1 MKTSNQKAIQLFLL
15 IFLLAVSSMHAQNLY
30 NNPESVVFDSLY
42 NRYLVSN
49 WGEDDG
55 KIVQIDSSGTQSYF
69 STALAGQFKLA
80 GLYIYNN
87 TLLAAA
93 GDAPNAG
100 IAGFDLDT
108 GDTLLHII
116 LPEVGLPN
124 DITSDSNGV
133 IYVTDYWGDKLY
145 KIENQIPSIFI
156 NQGLDYPNGL
166 MYDQQHHRLL
176 IVSVMGPGSPI
187 LEVNLSNNS
196 ISTVVT
202 TGIEGGDGITM
213 DENRNVYISKWATQA
228 IYKYDSTF
236 SNPPELFSS
245 GHNDPAD
252 IYYDKVNNLLAVPN
266 FSSNTVD
273 FIQITTSINENDEVS
288 TPQKF
293 ILYQN
298 YPNPFQQSTTIEYE
312 ILQETKVVLKIYDLF
327 GKEVQTLIDGVQ
339 KVGEKS
345 IVWDGLNSSGK
356 TVSPVVYYAVINV
369 GIRADCIKIF
379 KVE

>member
-1 MKTSNQKAIQLFLL
+1 MKHLKIKIFCPILLLLVTSTTIG
-15 IFLLAVSSMHAQNLY
+15 QNLL
-30 NNPESVVFDSLY
+30 NNPESVVFDSTY

-55 KIVQIDSSGTQSYF
+55 RIVQIDSSGTQSYF

-100 IAGFDLDT
+100 ISAFDLDT
-108 GDTLLHII
+108 GDTLFHII

-124 DITSDSNGV
+124 DITSDSNGI

-202 TGIEGGDGITM
+202 TGVEGGDGITM

-252 IYYDKVNNLLAVPN
+252 IYYDKVNKLLAVPN

-273 FIQITTSINENDEVS
+273 FIQITTSVFDNAENNLN
-288 TPQKF
+288 QKLVLF
-293 ILYQN
+293 QN
-298 YPNPFQQSTTIEYE
+298 YPNPFYQSTTIEYE

-327 GKEVQTLIDGVQ
+327 GKEVKTLFDGVQ
-339 KVGEKS
+339 KEGKHLV
-345 IVWDGLNSSGK
+345 VWDGTDNNNHFIPAGAYHFRIQAGK
-356 TVSPVVYYAVINV
+356 RIQ
-369 GIRADCIKIF
+369 CKKILF
-379 KVE
+379 LK